1 MNLINITLSNMN
13 YKIIDDKYLVVIK
26 HYNYNYNY
34 NLSKKILYND
44 IKNYENY
51 LFYLELI
58 YLYKKK
64 FQDYEVIIHNH
75 CMKKFIDIYYNW
87 HNLILK
93 LKIYGYY

>member
-1 MNLINITLSNMN
+1 MTLIDITLSNMN
-13 YKIIDDKYLVVIK
+13 YSMIDDKYLVIIK
-26 HYNYNYNY
+26 YYNY
-34 NLSKKILYND
+34 NLSKKILYKN
-44 IKNYENY
+44 IKKYENY
-51 LFYLELI
+51 LLYLELI
-58 YLYKKK
+58 YLYKKQ

>member
-1 MNLINITLSNMN
+1 MTLIDISLSNMN
-13 YKIIDDKYLVVIK
+13 HSIIDDKYLVVIK
-26 HYNYNYNY
+26 NYNYD
-34 NLSKKILYND
+34 LSKKSLYKD
-44 IKNYENY
+44 IKKYENY
-51 LFYLELI
+51 LLYLELI
-58 YLYKKK
+58 YLYKKQ

>member
-1 MNLINITLSNMN
+1 MSLINITLSNMN

-26 HYNYNYNY
+26 HYNY

>member
-1 MNLINITLSNMN
+1 MN

-26 HYNYNYNY
+26 YYNY
-34 NLSKKILYND
+34 NLSKKILYYD